1 MAILMLMELEG
12 GTREQYNAVDE
23 LLGGVTVENAPEG
36 LISHSAAITE
46 DGLVVADVWE
56 SPEALEAFFEA
67 QLGPAFQQAEIPPT
81 EPRILPVHN
90 HIHGS
95 GLHPGVLL
103 IAEIDGMTTDD
114 YDRMTGEIEGHGG
127 DGSAH
132 PSVSHIA
139 ATDGDTLVV
148 VDVWESE
155 EAFGQFA
162 DSELAPSAGDS
173 MGEMSTKFGEVHNHV
188 PVKTPAPK
196 G

>member
-12 GTREQYNAVDE
+12 GTREQYDAVDE
-23 LLGGVTVENAPEG
+23 IMGGVTVDNAPEG

-46 DGLVVADVWE
+46 DGLVIADVWE
-56 SPEALEAFFEA
+56 SPEALQAFFETR
-67 QLGPAFQQAEIPPT
+67 LGPALQQAEVPQV

-95 GLHPGVLL
+95 GLHPGVVM
-103 IAEIDGMTTDD
+103 IAEVDGMTTDD
-114 YDRMTGEIEGHGG
+114 YDRMTDDIEAHGG

-132 PSVSHIA
+132 PSVSHVA

-148 VDVWESE
+148 VDIWESE

-162 DSELAPSAGDS
+162 ESEIAPRAGAS
-173 MGEMSTKFGEVHNHV
+173 MDRMSTRFGEVHNHV

>member
-1 MAILMLMELEG
+1 MAILMLMEFEG
-12 GTREQYNAVDE
+12 GTREQYDQVDE
-23 LLGGVTVENAPEG
+23 ILGGVTVENAPEG

-56 SPEALEAFFEA
+56 SPEALQAFFDE
-67 QLGPAFQQAEIPPT
+67 QLGAAIQQAGIPES

-95 GLHPGVLL
+95 GMHPGVVM

-114 YDRMTGEIEGHGG
+114 YDRMTGDLDAHGA
-127 DGSAH
+127 DGSRH

-139 ATDGDTLVV
+139 ATDGETLVV

-162 DSELAPSAGDS
+162 DSELAPRAGAS
-173 MGEMSTKFGEVHNHV
+173 MDRMSTRFGEVHNHV
-188 PVKTPAPK
+188 PAKAPARR